1 MTYTTLNA
9 IRQHSPCEDG
19 WQKLLK
25 YLGKTKA
32 DDEPL
37 SLITILDSRGLGD
50 ALWCL
55 RALPSELQ
63 NKITLLGCLYA
74 ERVLPIWEKY
84 YPEDKRPH
92 IAIETARKYTRGE
105 ATLTELEAAKDA
117 AKDAASAAAWAAA
130 AAADAAWA
138 ARYGAWGDAASAA
151 RDAAWAATWDATLA
165 ATWDATLAA
174 ADAAAAADADAAW
187 DTARD
192 TTWGTTWGTTWDA
205 ERAEQKRIF
214 REHWKIEKI
223 EEDYQIRKNNKGDLT
238 NEFCNRN

>member
-37 SLITILDSRGLGD
+37 SLITILDSNGFND

-55 RALPSELQ
+55 KALPSELQ
-63 NKITLLGCLYA
+63 NKIILLGCLYA

-105 ATLTELEAAKDA
+105 ATLTELEAA
-117 AKDAASAAAWAAA
+117 WAAA
-130 AAADAAWA
+130 DDAWAAADAARPPATWTARAAATLAAANA
-138 ARYGAWGDAASAA
+138 ARAATDAARAA
-151 RDAAWAATWDATLA
+151 RAATWDATWDATWA
-165 ATWDATLAA
+165 ATWDI
-174 ADAAAAADADAAW
+174 
-187 DTARD
+187 ARA
-192 TTWGTTWGTTWDA
+192 A
-205 ERAEQKRIF
+205 EREAQEKLF
-214 REHWKIEKI
+214 REYWKIEKI
-223 EEDYQIRKNNKGDLT
+223 EEDYHSSEGHKQ
-238 NEFCNRN
+238 